1 MLTTTTTTSS
11 ISSNQARRK
20 QQPLPPAAQQFDFE
34 TQSVFA
40 LRLVV
45 CPGGGTTFGEVLV
58 QYYFC
63 VG

>member
-1 MLTTTTTTSS
+1 MLATNRGNS
-11 ISSNQARRK
+11 SSNQAWRK
-20 QQPLPPAAQQFDFE
+20 QQPRPPAAQQFDFE

-45 CPGGGTTFGEVLV
+45 CPGGGTNFGEVLV
-58 QYYFC
+58 EYCFC